1 MNFSRAFPR
10 LLPCPALLLLL
21 IPPAATGAARLGLQ
35 TIPQCTGV
43 TLSAAYL
50 AQVTPSEGPGF
61 LLTVTNNTDQPIRL
75 AKPFPSSAHW
85 YAQAPG
91 GRWLWRASSGSGGAL
106 VNALA
111 EHGPLLAYPAPL
123 ANSAGYLVVGAHQHM
138 EVTESMR
145 SSQILRFRPGCQR
158 CKNPEDAR
166 FRAVLAYAYLPRTGE
181 QGLLGCGL
189 RSGLI
194 VMPPLE

>member
-1 MNFSRAFPR
+1 MNFPRALSHLAW
-10 LLPCPALLLLL
+10 LLFL
-21 IPPAATGAARLGLQ
+21 ISPAANAAPHPGPR

-50 AQVTPSEGPGF
+50 AQVTPSDGPGF
-61 LLTVTNNTDQPIRL
+61 LLTLTNNTDQPIRL

-91 GRWLWRASSGSGGAL
+91 GRWLWRASTGSGGAL

-111 EHGPLLAYPAPL
+111 EHGPLIAYPAPP
-123 ANSAGYLVVGAHQHM
+123 ANPAGYLVVGAHQHM

-145 SSQILRFRPGCQR
+145 SSPILRFRPGCQR
-158 CKNPEDAR
+158 CKNPEDAS
-166 FRAVLAYAYLPRTGE
+166 FRAVLAYAYLPGTGE

-194 VMPPLE
+194 VMPPLK